1 MIRSNVSL
9 TAESNMRYLRSLNF
23 VAFGLAVICA
33 GTGLAAGLGARWGAW
48 HFRTGFMLLTWAAYG
63 ALAVVVLGLVAL
75 VVNRSSNKAIFFALA
90 SIILAIFVAGIPWQM
105 KQRAQQVP
113 PIHDITTD
121 TENPPAFVAILPLR
135 ANAANS
141 AEYKGTEVAAQQKK
155 AYPDLQPLTVNAP
168 PDVAFQ
174 RALRAARDAG
184 WDIVESR
191 PDQGR
196 IEATDTTLWFGFKD
210 DVVVRVTSQD
220 GASRIDVRSV
230 SRVGKSDVGTN
241 ATRIRN
247 YLSKVQRTE
256 S

>member
-1 MIRSNVSL
+1 
-9 TAESNMRYLRSLNF
+9 MRYHHSLNP
-23 VAFGLAVICA
+23 VAFGLAIMCA
-33 GTGLAAGLGARWGAW
+33 GAGLAAGLGTRWGLW

-63 ALAVVVLGLVAL
+63 ALVVVILGLVAL

-90 SIILAIFVAGIPWQM
+90 SIILAVFVAGIPWQM
-105 KQRAQQVP
+105 KQRAQHVP

-135 ANAANS
+135 VNAPNS
-141 AEYKGTEVAAQQKK
+141 VGYKGTEVAAQQKK
-155 AYPDLQPLTVNAP
+155 AYPDLQPLTVSAP

-184 WDIVESR
+184 WDIVDSR

-210 DVVVRVTSQD
+210 DIVVRVTSQD
-220 GASRIDVRSV
+220 SASRIDIRSV

-247 YLSKVQRTE
+247 YLLKIQRME

>member
-1 MIRSNVSL
+1 
-9 TAESNMRYLRSLNF
+9 MRYLRSLNT

-33 GTGLAAGLGARWGAW
+33 GTGLAAGLGSRWGLW

-63 ALAVVVLGLVAL
+63 ALAAAVLGMVAL
-75 VVNRSSNKAIFFALA
+75 VLNRSSNKAIFFAVA

-135 ANAANS
+135 ANAPNS
-141 AEYKGTEVAAQQKK
+141 VEYRGTEIAAQQRK

-168 PDVAFQ
+168 PAVAFQ
-174 RALRAARDAG
+174 RALRVARGEG
-184 WDIVESR
+184 WDIVESQL
-191 PDQGR
+191 DQGR
-196 IEATDTTLWFGFKD
+196 IEATDTTQWFGFKD
-210 DVVVRVTSQD
+210 DIVVRVTPLDS
-220 GASRIDVRSV
+220 ASRIDVRSV

-241 ATRIRN
+241 AARIRN
-247 YLSKVQRTE
+247 YLSKIQRTE

>member
-1 MIRSNVSL
+1 
-9 TAESNMRYLRSLNF
+9 MRYLRSLNF

-33 GTGLAAGLGARWGAW
+33 GTGLAAGLGTRWGLW

-63 ALAVVVLGLVAL
+63 ALVVVVLGLVAL

-90 SIILAIFVAGIPWQM
+90 SIVLGMFVAGIPWQM
-105 KQRAQQVP
+105 KQRAQHVP

-135 ANAANS
+135 ADAPNS
-141 AEYKGTEVAAQQKK
+141 VEYKGTEIAAQQRK

-168 PDVAFQ
+168 QDVAF
-174 RALRAARDAG
+174 RKALRAARDAG

-196 IEATDTTLWFGFKD
+196 LEATDTTLWFGFKD
-210 DVVVRVTSQD
+210 DIVVRVTSLD
-220 GASRIDVRSV
+220 STSRIDVRSV

-241 ATRIRN
+241 ATRIRT
-247 YLSKVQRTE
+247 YLLKIQRTE

>member
-1 MIRSNVSL
+1 MQFGY
-9 TAESNMRYLRSLNF
+9 MLRVGAF
-23 VAFGLAVICA
+23 VLAVLCA
-33 GTGLAAGLGARWGAW
+33 GGAVAAGLGTRWGAW
-48 HFRTGFMLLTWAAYG
+48 HFRTGFVLLTWAAYG
-63 ALAVVVLGLVAL
+63 ALVVVILGLVAL

-90 SIILAIFVAGIPWQM
+90 SIILAIFIAGIPWQM
-105 KQRAQQVP
+105 KKRVQHVP

-135 ANAANS
+135 ANAPNS
-141 AEYKGTEVAAQQKK
+141 VEYKGTEVAAQQKK

-210 DVVVRVTSQD
+210 DIVVRVTAQD
-220 GASRIDVRSV
+220 SASRIDVRSV
-230 SRVGKSDVGTN
+230 SRVGKDRKSVG
-241 ATRIRN
+241 
-247 YLSKVQRTE
+247 
-256 S
+256 

>member
-1 MIRSNVSL
+1 
-9 TAESNMRYLRSLNF
+9 MRYFHSLNP
-23 VAFGLAVICA
+23 VAFGLAIICA
-33 GTGLAAGLGARWGAW
+33 GTGLAAGLGTRWGLW

-75 VVNRSSNKAIFFALA
+75 VVNRSSSKAIFFALA
-90 SIILAIFVAGIPWQM
+90 SIILALFVVGIPWQM
-105 KQRAQQVP
+105 KQRAQHVP

-121 TENPPAFVAILPLR
+121 TANPPAFVAILPLR
-135 ANAANS
+135 ANAPNS
-141 AEYKGTEVAAQQKK
+141 IEYKGTEIAAQQKK
-155 AYPDLQPLTVNAP
+155 AYPDLQPLSLNVP

-174 RALRAARDAG
+174 RALRAARNAG

-210 DVVVRVTSQD
+210 DIVVRVTSLD
-220 GASRIDVRSV
+220 SGSRIDVRSV

-241 ATRIRN
+241 ASRIRN
-247 YLSKVQRTE
+247 YLLKIQRSE

>member
-1 MIRSNVSL
+1 
-9 TAESNMRYLRSLNF
+9 MRYLHSLNP
-23 VAFGLAVICA
+23 VAFGLAIICA
-33 GTGLAAGLGARWGAW
+33 GTGLAAGLGTRWGLW

-75 VVNRSSNKAIFFALA
+75 VVNRSSTKAIFFALA

-105 KQRAQQVP
+105 KQRAQHVP

-135 ANAANS
+135 ADAPNS
-141 AEYKGTEVAAQQKK
+141 VEYKGREVAAQQKK

-210 DVVVRVTSQD
+210 DIVVRVTSLD
-220 GASRIDVRSV
+220 SASRIDVRSV

-241 ATRIRN
+241 ASRIRN
-247 YLSKVQRTE
+247 YLSKIQRPE

>member
-1 MIRSNVSL
+1 
-9 TAESNMRYLRSLNF
+9 MRYLHSLNP
-23 VAFGLAVICA
+23 VAFGLAIICA
-33 GTGLAAGLGARWGAW
+33 GAGLAAGLGSRWGLW

-63 ALAVVVLGLVAL
+63 ALAAAVLGLVAL
-75 VVNRSSNKAIFFALA
+75 VVNRSSNKAVFFALV
-90 SIILAIFVAGIPWQM
+90 SIILGLFVAGIPWQM
-105 KQRAQQVP
+105 KQRAQHVP

-135 ANAANS
+135 ANAPNS
-141 AEYKGTEVAAQQKK
+141 VEYKGREVAAQQKK

-210 DVVVRVTSQD
+210 DIVVRVTSLD
-220 GASRIDVRSV
+220 SASRIDVRSV

-241 ATRIRN
+241 ASRIRN
-247 YLSKVQRTE
+247 YLSKIQRTE

>member
-1 MIRSNVSL
+1 
-9 TAESNMRYLRSLNF
+9 MRYLHSLNP
-23 VAFGLAVICA
+23 VAFGLAIICA
-33 GTGLAAGLGARWGAW
+33 GTGIAAGLGARWGIW
-48 HFRTGFMLLTWAAYG
+48 HFRTGFMLLTWSAYG

-75 VVNRSSNKAIFFALA
+75 IVNRSSNKAIFFASA
-90 SIILAIFVAGIPWQM
+90 SIIVGIFVAGIPWEM
-105 KQRAQQVP
+105 KQRAQHVP

-135 ANAANS
+135 ADAPNS
-141 AEYKGTEVAAQQKK
+141 VEYKGTEVAAQQRK

-168 PDVAFQ
+168 PDIAFQ
-174 RALRAARDAG
+174 KALRAARDAG

-210 DVVVRVTSQD
+210 DIVVRVTSQD
-220 GASRIDVRSV
+220 SASRIDVRSV

-247 YLSKVQRTE
+247 YLSKIQRTE